1 MTKEQ
6 AVTFAIE
13 WGKCRNWCE
22 QKMLR
27 LVAKIRQDYADGKTH
42 TEVSLRELMRKP

>member
-1 MTKEQ
+1 MTERD
-6 AVTFAIE
+6 AVLFAIE

-27 LVAKIRQDYADGKTH
+27 LVTKIRKDYADGKSH
-42 TEVSLRELMRKP
+42 TEDSLRDLMRKP